1 MKDYEIAYSRFL
13 ADITQNIAEF
23 ITYAYA
29 NNMNMTQDNSIEE
42 PIVDNNVYDNVDN
55 SKVELIDYSQ
65 LQQPTNT
72 KTILL
77 IVGAIILLNL
87 LRGK

>member
-13 ADITQNIAEF
+13 ADITQNIAQF

-29 NNMNMTQDNSIEE
+29 NNMTQDNSIEE

-87 LRGK
+87 IRGK